1 MNVKSRLLEIWENN
15 PPSFFYINLPL
26 PNSPSVMLDGGG
38 SGCYDAD
45 IFIQEIESNLDK
57 KKGNLWSVQT
67 FGHYDNSNHEW
78 HLVGYEALEH
88 QIYQK
93 FIILY
98 YEPVNYA
105 QVVQDCMKKNVTKE
119 LVTRN

>member
-1 MNVKSRLLEIWENN
+1 MDVKPRLLEIWENN

-38 SGCYDAD
+38 SGCYDAE

-67 FGHYDNSNHEW
+67 FGYYDNPNHEW
-78 HLVGYEALEH
+78 CLVGYEALKH
-88 QIYQK
+88 QVYQK

-105 QVVQDCMKKNVTKE
+105 QVVQDCMEKNVTKE
-119 LVTRN
+119 LITRN